1 MSAGVVEHGGLP
13 CSRVSAG
20 PWAAP
25 ETDVDAVNEYEH
37 AEDENF
43 VDMFSEDNSRS
54 GVDKYSEDLQLFASP
69 SPQRRRPQAE
79 SHSWHALEGAWVER
93 SICRDSS

>member
-1 MSAGVVEHGGLP
+1 MSAGVVGRGGRP

-20 PWAAP
+20 TRAAP
-25 ETDVDAVNEYEH
+25 ATEVDAADEHEH

-43 VDMFSEDNSRS
+43 VDMLPDDNSRS
-54 GVDKYSEDLQLFASP
+54 NVDEYSEDLQLFASP

>member
-1 MSAGVVEHGGLP
+1 MSAGVVGRGGRP
-13 CSRVSAG
+13 CSHVSAG
-20 PWAAP
+20 TRAAP
-25 ETDVDAVNEYEH
+25 ATEVDAADEHEH

-43 VDMFSEDNSRS
+43 VDMLPDDNSRS
-54 GVDKYSEDLQLFASP
+54 NVDEYSEDLQLFASP

-93 SICRDSS
+93 SICRD